1 MSIKDYED
9 LTPKLVDRAKAG
21 DRNAA
26 LRVLEVF
33 VAAVEKGQQP
43 HPSVMT
49 YLSKAFQDILDEVD
63 VTSALHLLKP
73 PHRPADPKIEIRNEA
88 IALSVD
94 RLRKRG
100 INRDDAI
107 EKNAER
113 FGVSYEVSEAAYKKY
128 TNPELKHFAELLNYI
143 ETGS

>member
-33 VAAVEKGQQP
+33 VAAVEKDQQP

-73 PHRPADPKIEIRNEA
+73 HLARAAIRCLEA
-88 IALSVD
+88 GDAAGAVACEMD
-94 RLRKRG
+94 RRHEPMRRRERVGEGRQERG
-100 INRDDAI
+100 VVVA
-107 EKNAER
+107 AVCER
-113 FGVSYEVSEAAYKKY
+113 QRAVLEDERVRR
-128 TNPELKHFAELLNYI
+128 L
-143 ETGS
+143 